1 MPRASNGRIPAD
13 WLVTLDT
20 GRGRHVTLPTPAVRW
35 YLLRRN
41 VKARTGVTL
50 YITDGMNAYRDWD
63 EQGVGRRNACASGN
77 CNAAAAQ
84 GYSSHGGTWNYSGR
98 LVDAMAFDIGNYW
111 AIPWSVFAEECERVG
126 LRVGLITKAIAG
138 IEEPWHVID
147 LDPHGLPPMGLT
159 LTRGADGVY
168 RLEDEMPSVSEIWNS
183 RVMKNGEET
192 DVTPAQLLTGL
203 DQMAH
208 RIENAVKSIPEW
220 VWGHGL
226 QHPLS
231 KTASG
236 EASIIPAGDFLR
248 YEPAEHANTRAAVAL
263 VASGDMDYDKIA
275 AEIARKYPALD
286 THALAVAAADEFD
299 RRERERLAKTV

>member
-63 EQGVGRRNACASGN
+63 EQGVGRRNACNSGN

-84 GYSSHGGTWNYSGR
+84 GYSSHGGTWTYGGR
-98 LVDAMAFDIGNYW
+98 LIDATAFDIGNYW
-111 AIPWSVFAEECERVG
+111 AIPWDVFREECERVG

-147 LDPHGLPPMGLT
+147 LDPYGAPPMGLT

-168 RLEDEMPSVSEIWNS
+168 RLEDEMPTVAEIFNTP
-183 RVMKNGEET
+183 VTKNADGG
-192 DVTPAQLLTGL
+192 DVTLAQILTGL
-203 DQMAH
+203 DIQAN
-208 RIENAVKSIPEW
+208 RIRSDVAGVPGK

-226 QHPLS
+226 VHPLAGS
-231 KTASG
+231 KDAPMLV
-236 EASIIPAGDFLR
+236 AAGDFLR
-248 YEPAEHANTRAAVAL
+248 LESAEHANTRAAVAL
-263 VASGDMDYDKIA
+263 VATGDLDYDRLVRELHA
-275 AEIARKYPALD
+275 AYPQLD
-286 THALAVAAADEFD
+286 AHTLAVAAADEAD
-299 RRERERLAKTV
+299 RRERERLAKAV